1 MVYFGCDRRSAY
13 GTSDHAVNRSGGIMR
28 GYMDVIECKNCKYR
42 DKCHKTIA
50 IREYDKDIE
59 CSYARFEK
67 LTFCSYGERKEE

>member
-1 MVYFGCDRRSAY
+1 
-13 GTSDHAVNRSGGIMR
+13 MR
-28 GYMDVIECKNCKYR
+28 AYMDIVECKECRYR

-67 LTFCSYGERKEE
+67 LTFCSYGERRENVD

>member
-1 MVYFGCDRRSAY
+1 MIGMTTVDKEGRAKIEPVILVPKDYIQ
-13 GTSDHAVNRSGGIMR
+13 AVKCK
-28 GYMDVIECKNCKYR
+28 ECKHR

-67 LTFCSYGERKEE
+67 LTFCSYGEREEG

>member
-1 MVYFGCDRRSAY
+1 
-13 GTSDHAVNRSGGIMR
+13 MR
-28 GYMDVIECKNCKYR
+28 AYMDIVECQECRYR

-67 LTFCSYGERKEE
+67 LTFCSYGERKENVD